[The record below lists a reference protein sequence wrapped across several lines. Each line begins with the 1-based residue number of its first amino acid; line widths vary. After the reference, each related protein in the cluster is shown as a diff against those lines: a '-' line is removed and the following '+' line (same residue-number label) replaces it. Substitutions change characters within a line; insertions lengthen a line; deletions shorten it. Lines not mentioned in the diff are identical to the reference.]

1 MRPTHTPTRQR
12 PARDLAAIG
21 VTIPYFH
28 PVEWDDRPVT
38 YHLTVTIVPRA
49 VLERLTIVSRK
60 RAAEILPNPNDNR
73 PNLDYKPTTRE
84 MHAVVRHMLLNRT
97 VKNAGQGAGYHN
109 GFDNIL
115 FKINAAGGPHA
126 DQRKMDFK
134 RHVCA
139 LISAH
144 YPYLAVESTY
154 YLFQSERKA
163 S

>member
-1 MRPTHTPTRQR
+1 MKPAITPTRQR
-12 PARDLAAIG
+12 PARDLIALG

-38 YHLTVTIVPRA
+38 YHMTLSVLPRE

-73 PNLDYKPTTRE
+73 PNLDYTPTTRE

-115 FKINAAGGPHA
+115 HKINTKGGPDVA
-126 DQRKMDFK
+126 QRKLDFK

-139 LISAH
+139 LIATH
-144 YPYLAVESTY
+144 YPYLAVESAH
-154 YLFQSERKA
+154 YLFQAERKA

>member
-1 MRPTHTPTRQR
+1 MKPAITPTRQR
-12 PARDLAAIG
+12 PARDLIALG

-38 YHLTVTIVPRA
+38 YHMTLSVLPRE

-73 PNLDYKPTTRE
+73 TDLDYAPTTRE

-97 VKNAGQGAGYHN
+97 VKNAGQGAGYQN

-115 FKINAAGGPHA
+115 HKINCAGGP
-126 DQRKMDFK
+126 DVERRKMNFK

-139 LISAH
+139 LIATH
-144 YPYLAVESTY
+144 YPYLALESEHY
-154 YLFQSERKA
+154 IFQSERVSK
-163 S
+163 